1 MSDWSWDNA
10 VDELGG
16 LGQSAFRWLGERD
29 RARYSR
35 DEARAW
41 ADAYARALPAVAQAQ
56 VAGAV
61 ITSQGRDKLLLAGA
75 AILAVVVLFRI
86 RPTANG

>member
-1 MSDWSWDNA
+1 MEWYDN
-10 VDELGG
+10 VIDEVGG
-16 LGQSAFRWLGERD
+16 LGQSAFRWMGERD

-41 ADAYARALPAVAQAQ
+41 ADAYATAAPAIAQAQ
-56 VAGAV
+56 AAGATA
-61 ITSQGRDKLLLAGA
+61 IGAGRDKLLIAGF
-75 AILAVVVLFRI
+75 AILAVVVLFRV